1 MVDTLVVIYLCGWL
15 PVTFAAYA
23 ASKRLADKRSPASRP
38 LFVSLIAGGLWP
50 VLVVGMV
57 ELSIRGLPFGGT
69 HGSIG
74 PTPRP
79 SQGPKGWIHSLPL
92 LSEVRP
98 HYGP

>member
-1 MVDTLVVIYLCGWL
+1 VVDTLVVIYLCGWL

-57 ELSIRGLPFGGT
+57 ELS
-69 HGSIG
+69 SIMVYMKLQ
-74 PTPRP
+74 PKP
-79 SQGPKGWIHSLPL
+79 SPGIGIFA
-92 LSEVRP
+92 
-98 HYGP
+98 

>member
-1 MVDTLVVIYLCGWL
+1 VVDTLVVIYLCGLL

-57 ELSIRGLPFGGT
+57 ELS
-69 HGSIG
+69 SIMVYMKLQ
-74 PTPRP
+74 PKP
-79 SQGPKGWIHSLPL
+79 SPGIGIFA
-92 LSEVRP
+92 
-98 HYGP
+98 